1 MNRSFWTPLILTAGV
16 CAVVMVA
23 LATHNKRLSDQLAAG
38 QQGPPGQPPARP
50 GKSDRTPSPP
60 LSSAEKTERAT
71 EGVKR
76 FIASLVPAEG
86 SRAKELAKGSDLLRG
101 GNEEDAGRRIMFWQN
116 LPDLL
121 RSVEGLSVDEL
132 LAVAADLPVPERT
145 SMGGSSEFLYDTRA
159 HLVMLAAEQDPMRV
173 LQDEKLMEGLEE
185 FAVLRCLAMVD
196 PAAAAR
202 LIPERVPPEDQEDR
216 ERLGALMLGSDFE
229 RGLALLL
236 EMRVSDPDR
245 EDGMKSLT
253 GGLGQGSIPLRSG
266 VARKLEQAMSDP
278 KFGAIRNDLIK
289 TTLDHHLT
297 ESGVGEAA
305 RQAEAMA
312 LTPEEINL
320 YLDSVG
326 KELIATEPKATLE
339 WMGKAL
345 TTDQQLRDIPKAV
358 VQWAD
363 QDMNAA
369 TDWLDRQESSP
380 VRDRAIASFAT
391 EASELDAEGAAVWA
405 EEIQDKQ
412 LRAKTLRRIK
422 SRQPVAGEQA
432 ITR

>member
-38 QQGPPGQPPARP
+38 QGAGEQGQPPARP
-50 GKSDRTPSPP
+50 GKSDRTPSSP
-60 LSSAEKTERAT
+60 LSSEEKTERAT
-71 EGVKR
+71 GGVKR

-86 SRAKELAKGSDLLRG
+86 SRAKEQAKGAFPSTK
-101 GNEEDAGRRIMFWQN
+101 GNEEDSGRRIMFWEN

-132 LAVAADLPVPERT
+132 LAVAADLPVPE
-145 SMGGSSEFLYDTRA
+145 SDSLGSRSEFLCNTRA
-159 HLVMLAAEQDPMRV
+159 HLITLAAEQDPMRV
-173 LQDEKLMEGLEE
+173 LQDEKLMEGMEE
-185 FAVLRCLAMVD
+185 YAVLRCLAMVD

-216 ERLGALMLGSDFE
+216 ERLGSLMLGSDFE

-236 EMRVSDPDR
+236 EMRVGDPDR

-253 GGLGQGSIPLRSG
+253 YGLQQGSIPLRPG
-266 VARKLEQAMSDP
+266 VVRKLEQSMSDP

-297 ESGVGEAA
+297 ESGVGQAA
-305 RQAEAMA
+305 SQAEAMA

-326 KELIATEPKATLE
+326 KEIIATEPAATLE

-345 TTDQQLRDIPKAV
+345 TTDQQSRAIPAAV

-405 EEIQDKQ
+405 KEIQDEP
-412 LRAKTLRRIK
+412 LREETLRRIN
-422 SRQPVAGEQA
+422 SR
-432 ITR
+432 